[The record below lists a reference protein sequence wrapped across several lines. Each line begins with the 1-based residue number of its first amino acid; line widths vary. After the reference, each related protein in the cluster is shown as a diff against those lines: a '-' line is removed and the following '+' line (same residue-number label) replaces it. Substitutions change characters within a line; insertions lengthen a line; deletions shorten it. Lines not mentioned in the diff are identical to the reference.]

1 VDRDKHKEHYL
12 VLKFNTVTIFIRLA
26 IICFL
31 IAIIMSGCNPR
42 AAESSIT
49 LHNDDTQTPVTYDGQ
64 IRYDHEKFVALTL
77 TLFPQTATE
86 GSFELVES
94 LLDNDIVTE
103 TSELKGFYQLQSVGE
118 RTMLTLENTARI
130 TPLRRSFLLSNG
142 KIREQNFR
150 HRDLS
155 FFLEPEYL
163 QLVDNN
169 APVSIDRNDYFY
181 KRTTPEF
188 TVEGYMT
195 YRGDTSYFYETNTKI
210 TWPLTQLGAYN
221 QAAREYNA
229 LAGKKND
236 TTYLKA
242 TAYAI
247 HAMQKSRNVDAL
259 VLKKIIQSSSLR

>member
-1 VDRDKHKEHYL
+1 VF
-12 VLKFNTVTIFIRLA
+12 KFNTVIIFVRLA
-26 IICFL
+26 IISSL
-31 IAIIMSGCNPR
+31 IAIIIVGCNTP
-42 AAESSIT
+42 ASESRISN
-49 LHNDDTQTPVTYDGQ
+49 HHDDTETNVTYDGQ
-64 IRYDHEKFVALTL
+64 IRYDNEKFVGLTL
-77 TLFPQTATE
+77 TLFPHTATE
-86 GSFELVES
+86 GSFELLES
-94 LLDNDIVTE
+94 LLDNDMVTE
-103 TSELKGFYQLQSVGE
+103 TLERKGFYQLQSVGE
-118 RTMLTLENTARI
+118 RTLLTLGNTARI
-130 TPLRRSFLLSNG
+130 PPLRRSFVLSNG

-155 FFLEPEYL
+155 FFLEQEYL

-169 APVSIDRNDYFY
+169 APISTDRKDYFY

-221 QAAREYNA
+221 QAAREYNV

-247 HAMQKSRNVDAL
+247 RAMQKSRNVDAL